1 MLEILVVHA
10 HAVDLARESLF
21 LVESLLHVIIILIM
35 SCIIAMILITVAF
48 IIVMILIMIAVVHT
62 LAFAEWWAFLM

>member
-10 HAVDLARESLF
+10 HAVDLGRESLF

-35 SCIIAMILITVAF
+35 SCIIAMILITVA